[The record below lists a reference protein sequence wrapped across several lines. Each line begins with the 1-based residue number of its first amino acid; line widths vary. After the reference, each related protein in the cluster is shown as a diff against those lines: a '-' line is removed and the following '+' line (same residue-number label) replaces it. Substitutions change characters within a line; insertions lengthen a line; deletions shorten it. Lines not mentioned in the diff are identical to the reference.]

1 PTASSTASE
10 TKFSE
15 AINSRLRCWRCAS
28 WRRALAMSGSTSAS
42 RSTRHL
48 SPRGG
53 MFEPGHLREPAL
65 VTSTLEWR
73 LEPGA
78 HDGDRVVQ
86 RRRAAGEREH
96 VEVVVLTRKTGRLDI
111 AAHASPDAGHFVR
124 GDDHADPGSAHEETA
139 LRLARAHGDGNRSG
153 GVRIIDGIRGVRARI
168 HDAMSFGNEPFLE
181 VLLEREPGV
190 IGSDRDHSHTS
201 ATLPVGVGSVK

>member
-1 PTASSTASE
+1 
-10 TKFSE
+10 
-15 AINSRLRCWRCAS
+15 
-28 WRRALAMSGSTSAS
+28 
-42 RSTRHL
+42 
-48 SPRGG
+48 

-111 AAHASPDAGHFVR
+111 ARLVDAG
-124 GDDHADPGSAHEETA
+124 TA
-139 LRLARAHGDGNRSG
+139 G
-153 GVRIIDGIRGVRARI
+153 
-168 HDAMSFGNEPFLE
+168 
-181 VLLEREPGV
+181 
-190 IGSDRDHSHTS
+190 
-201 ATLPVGVGSVK
+201 ATLASFAFPPDEPLV